1 MILAS
6 TQWLV
11 FSWKSWVEHS
21 IITMRKRTNKP
32 DVTAIITVT
41 EWDSSCRCP
50 PALEVRHRL
59 KLLDRGQLNRRF
71 PYQNENLSTQV
82 FVNICCISGK
92 LLFSKKLNSSSHLQ
106 SIYLNLTNSAGASEK
121 GPLILKVKCQLVNLV
136 AFDLS
141 LCRQIVVFSCS
152 GHLFRISGHSS
163 KVYWAINDNHQHRS
177 HSSSNCLLLLLLNL
191 MILLFLL
198 QSF

>member
-1 MILAS
+1 M
-6 TQWLV
+6 
-11 FSWKSWVEHS
+11 
-21 IITMRKRTNKP
+21 
-32 DVTAIITVT
+32 
-41 EWDSSCRCP
+41 SS
-50 PALEVRHRL
+50 RL
-59 KLLDRGQLNRRF
+59 KRQAQTEASLDRGHLKRRF

-152 GHLFRISGHSS
+152 GHLFRISIHSL

-191 MILLFLL
+191 MILLLPL
-198 QSF
+198 RSF

>member
-1 MILAS
+1 MSLHYRSNKQTKQRNIFNQKFTNKWLNKQTNNLTNKYIYIVEALTMILAS

-41 EWDSSCRCP
+41 EWDSSCRCSP
-50 PALEVRHRL
+50 
-59 KLLDRGQLNRRF
+59 
-71 PYQNENLSTQV
+71 V

-106 SIYLNLTNSAGASEK
+106 SIYLNLTNSAGTSK
-121 GPLILKVKCQLVNLV
+121 KWPLILKVKCQLVNLV

-141 LCRQIVVFSCS
+141 LCRQIVLYSCS

-163 KVYWAINDNHQHRS
+163 KVYWAINDDH
-177 HSSSNCLLLLLLNL
+177 
-191 MILLFLL
+191 
-198 QSF
+198 